1 MEAFISYL
9 PQKLPPPMKTKAD
22 ADNKKSVPEIKSSL
36 KFSKYQQ
43 KNQTKNF
50 AICL

>member
-1 MEAFISYL
+1 
-9 PQKLPPPMKTKAD
+9 MKTKAD

-36 KFSKYQQ
+36 NFSKYQQ